1 MENKIVRMRLGGCRI
16 HEIASRMGIEVDTV
30 REALRKRGMKATQI
44 KQWNKREED
53 SLLLLRTMGHT
64 FSEIG
69 RRLGRSK
76 SSVYKKW
83 IKEMGSD

>member
-1 MENKIVRMRLGGCRI
+1 MRNKIIRMRLDGCRI
-16 HEIASRMGIEVDTV
+16 HEISARMCISVDTV
-30 REALRKRGMKATQI
+30 RATLRGDGMKVVQI
-44 KQWNKREED
+44 KQWSKREED
-53 SLLLLRTMGHT
+53 SLLLLRTMGYT

-83 IKEMGSD
+83 IKEMGS